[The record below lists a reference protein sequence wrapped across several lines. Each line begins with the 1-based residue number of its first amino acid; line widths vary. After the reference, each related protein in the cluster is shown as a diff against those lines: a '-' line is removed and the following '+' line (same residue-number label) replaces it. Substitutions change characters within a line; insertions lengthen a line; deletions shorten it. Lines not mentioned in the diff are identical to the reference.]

1 MRAKRIEAPDEL
13 GYVPSESPPPPRA
26 RRKRGAAPQA
36 ARRTNADLPGFWS
49 RLWSGVKLAS
59 GVLVV
64 LGAAVALAWGLHRYA
79 LTTPRFAIEK
89 IDVTGAKRI
98 RTDQMLKRAE
108 VKRGDNLLA
117 VDVEALEKKLLED
130 PWIVSAKV
138 ERRIPQTLAIRV
150 EEREV
155 AALASIGGE
164 LFLVSRSGEPFKQH
178 EPGDPLDLPVI
189 TGVSA
194 EDFARDRARQIDRI
208 AVGIQVLRQYA
219 RVPMSKVHA
228 PQEVNLGDSGDVV
241 LTIGKSGMA
250 LHLGRGPWRSKL
262 LMAWRVMGS
271 LSKQGRLPRV
281 VFLDNRAHPERVVV
295 RMK

>member
-1 MRAKRIEAPDEL
+1 MRVKRHAAPDEQ
-13 GYVPSESPPPPRA
+13 GYVPLDSPAPPGT
-26 RRKRGAAPQA
+26 RRKR
-36 ARRTNADLPGFWS
+36 ARASEPELPGFWS
-49 RLWSGVKLAS
+49 RLYSGVKLTS

-64 LGAAVALAWGLHRYA
+64 LGAALALAWGLHRYA
-79 LTTPRFAIEK
+79 LTTPRFAIEQ
-89 IDVTGAKRI
+89 IDVSGAKRI
-98 RTDQMLKRAE
+98 RTETMLKRAE

-117 VDVEALEKKLLED
+117 VDTEALERRLLED

-138 ERRIPQTLAIRV
+138 ERRIPRTLAISV
-150 EEREV
+150 EEREA

-164 LFLVSRSGEPFKQH
+164 LFLVSRTGEPFKQL
-178 EPGDPLDLPVI
+178 EPGDPLDLPLI
-189 TGVSA
+189 SGVSA
-194 EDFARDRARQIDRI
+194 DDFARDHARQVDRI
-208 AVGIQVLRQYA
+208 AVGLQVLRQYA
-219 RVPMSKVHA
+219 RVPISKVHA
-228 PQEVNLGDSGDVV
+228 AQEVNLGESGEVV